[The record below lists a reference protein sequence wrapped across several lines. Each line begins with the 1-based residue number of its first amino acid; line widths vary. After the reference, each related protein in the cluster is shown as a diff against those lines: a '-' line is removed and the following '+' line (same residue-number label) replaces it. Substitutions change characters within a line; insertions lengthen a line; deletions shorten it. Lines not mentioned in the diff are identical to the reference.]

1 VRDGGQ
7 QKTMTTK
14 KRIPLADLKTNTFY
28 NAPMWL
34 DDSFLLLTADIPL
47 SEILISQL
55 KTWGF
60 TEVWSE
66 SSVVSSKKTWAMAP
80 SEVSGAVLDI
90 NVKEHEGRQ
99 IVKQFFEELAAF
111 TMKTYTHFNND
122 NILDMATVT
131 DKVKSSIQMLK
142 DNRSNMLRMPDLT
155 VSGIEYLY
163 THSVR
168 SMFLSLSIGEA
179 LKLPNFRLIELGIA
193 TLLHEIGMMKIPKQI
208 YKKSTAL
215 TENEQKLI
223 STHPTQGMR
232 MLQTFTKDNAFP
244 LAQEIL
250 LGVWQ
255 HHERSNGTGYPKGL
269 KGDSITVFGK
279 IIAVACS
286 YDALITNRP
295 HKESIDS
302 YTGMLLMLKQM
313 HSLYDEKVISALLN
327 SISIFPLGSYVQLK
341 SGAIGIVVDIGHD
354 PRYPVVKV
362 YLDESQHS
370 FKEPLTV
377 ATREEEGLAVE
388 RVLGEQEVQSLVS
401 SQRLPDVAQ
410 DSSNT
415 D

>member
-1 VRDGGQ
+1 
-7 QKTMTTK
+7 M
-14 KRIPLADLKTNTFY
+14 ADLKTSAYY

-34 DDSFLLLTADIPL
+34 DDAFLLLTADTPL
-47 SEILISQL
+47 SENLINQL

-60 TEVWSE
+60 AEVWTEGSL
-66 SSVVSSKKTWAMAP
+66 VSSEKSWATAP
-80 SEVSGAVLDI
+80 SEVSGAVLNA

-99 IVKQFFEELAAF
+99 TVKKFFEELAAF

-122 NILDMATVT
+122 NILDMATLT

-142 DNRSNMLRMPDLT
+142 DYRSYMLRMPDLT
-155 VSGIEYLY
+155 VDDVEYLY

-193 TLLHEIGMMKIPKQI
+193 AFLHEIGMMKIPKQI
-208 YKKSTAL
+208 YEKSSAL
-215 TENEQKLI
+215 SENEQKLI
-223 STHPTQGMR
+223 NTHPTQGMR
-232 MLQTFTKDNAFP
+232 MLQSFTKDNAFP

-255 HHERSNGTGYPKGL
+255 HHERANGTGYPKGL

-295 HKESIDS
+295 HKGSMDG
-302 YTGMLLMLKQM
+302 YTSMLLLLKQM
-313 HSLYDEKVISALLN
+313 RSLYDEKVISALLN

-354 PRYPVVKV
+354 PRYPIVKV

-370 FKEPLTV
+370 FKEPLSV
-377 ATREEEGLAVE
+377 ATREEKGLAVE
-388 RVLGEQEVQSLVS
+388 RVLSEREVQSLVS
-401 SQRLPDVAQ
+401 SERLPSITQ

-415 D
+415 GK